1 MSVKMYYSA
10 EAPIEALKGQKI
22 AVIGYGS
29 QGHAHARNLKESGL
43 DVVVGLKE
51 GSKSRAVAEGDGL
64 NVASVADAV
73 KSADVVMIA
82 TPDTGQKAIY
92 EQEIAPNLKQGAL
105 LLFAHGFNIHFGR
118 IKPAA
123 GIDVGMVAPKGP
135 GHLVRS
141 VYVSGGGV
149 PALFAVH
156 QDATGTAR
164 ARVMA
169 YANGLGCTKAG
180 IMETTFKDETE
191 SDLFGEQAVLC
202 GGTAQL
208 VKSAWETLV
217 ESGYDPELAYF
228 ETMHELKL
236 IVDLMYRGGLDF
248 MRFSV
253 SDTAEYGDYVSGP
266 RIIDASV
273 KARMKQVLT
282 DIQDGTFAKA
292 WIAEDEAGRPNYKR
306 LRAENSGHPIE
317 TVGRALRKQMTFL
330 NPVEVD
336 MEGAQGAAEKGAKA

>member
-1 MSVKMYYSA
+1 MSFKMYYSA
-10 EAPIEALKGQKI
+10 EAPITSIEKQQI
-22 AVIGYGS
+22 AVVGYGS
-29 QGHAHARNLKESGL
+29 QGHAHAKNLKESGL
-43 DVVVGLKE
+43 NVIVALAE
-51 GSKSRAVAEGDGL
+51 GSKSRAVATADGFE
-64 NVASVADAV
+64 VVTAAEAA
-73 KSADVVMIA
+73 KRADVIMIA
-82 TPDTGQKAIY
+82 IPDTAQKKAY
-92 EQEIAPNLKQGAL
+92 ESEIAPNLKPGAL
-105 LLFAHGFNIHFGR
+105 LLFAHGFNIHFKR
-118 IKPAA
+118 ITPAA

-169 YANGLGCTKAG
+169 YANGLGCTRAG

-217 ESGYDPELAYF
+217 EAGYDPQLAYF

-248 MRFSV
+248 MRFSI
-253 SDTAEYGDYVSGP
+253 SDSAEYGDYVSGP

-273 KARMKQVLT
+273 KARM
-282 DIQDGTFAKA
+282 
-292 WIAEDEAGRPNYKR
+292 
-306 LRAENSGHPIE
+306 
-317 TVGRALRKQMTFL
+317 
-330 NPVEVD
+330 
-336 MEGAQGAAEKGAKA
+336 

>member
-10 EAPIEALKGQKI
+10 EAPLEALKGQVI

-43 DVVVGLKE
+43 TVIIGLKE
-51 GSKSRAVAEGDGL
+51 GSKSR
-64 NVASVADAV
+64 SVAAADGFEVFTAAEAT
-73 KSADVVMIA
+73 KRADVVMIA
-82 TPDTGQKAIY
+82 APDTAQKAIY
-92 EQEIAPNLKQGAL
+92 DNEIASNLKKGAL

-118 IKPAA
+118 IKPAE
-123 GIDVGMVAPKGP
+123 GTDVGMIAPKGP

-149 PALFAVH
+149 PALFAVG
-156 QDATGTAR
+156 QEATGTAR

-169 YANGLGCTKAG
+169 YANGLGCTRAG

-217 ESGYDPELAYF
+217 EAGYDPELAYF

-236 IVDLMYRGGLDF
+236 IVDLMYRGGLGF
-248 MRFSV
+248 MRYSV
-253 SDTAEYGDYVSGP
+253 SDTAEHGDYTGGP
-266 RIIDASV
+266 RIVTAETKAVMKQMLAEIRSGAYAEKLAQQTKSGWFQAERERMREHQIEQV
-273 KARMKQVLT
+273 GAKLRARMPFLEPVASPT
-282 DIQDGTFAKA
+282 P
-292 WIAEDEAGRPNYKR
+292 EPVAG
-306 LRAENSGHPIE
+306 
-317 TVGRALRKQMTFL
+317 
-330 NPVEVD
+330 
-336 MEGAQGAAEKGAKA
+336 

>member
-1 MSVKMYYSA
+1 MSVKMFYSA

-64 NVASVADAV
+64 KVASVADAV

-82 TPDTGQKAIY
+82 TPDTGQKALY
-92 EQEIAPNLKQGAL
+92 ERDIAPNLKPGTL

-118 IKPAA
+118 IAPAA

-149 PALFAVH
+149 PALFAIH
-156 QDATGTAR
+156 QDASGTAR

-169 YANGLGCTKAG
+169 YANGLGAGPVVSNPRTKVDSSHSPVSLLYAPPLLRVVTRPW
-180 IMETTFKDETE
+180 EAYTVSSQPDE
-191 SDLFGEQAVLC
+191 
-202 GGTAQL
+202 
-208 VKSAWETLV
+208 
-217 ESGYDPELAYF
+217 
-228 ETMHELKL
+228 
-236 IVDLMYRGGLDF
+236 
-248 MRFSV
+248 
-253 SDTAEYGDYVSGP
+253 
-266 RIIDASV
+266 
-273 KARMKQVLT
+273 
-282 DIQDGTFAKA
+282 
-292 WIAEDEAGRPNYKR
+292 
-306 LRAENSGHPIE
+306 
-317 TVGRALRKQMTFL
+317 
-330 NPVEVD
+330 NPP
-336 MEGAQGAAEKGAKA
+336 A

>member
-1 MSVKMYYSA
+1 MSFKMYYSA
-10 EAPIEALKGQKI
+10 EAPFTSIEKQQI
-22 AVIGYGS
+22 AVVGYGS
-29 QGHAHARNLKESGL
+29 QGHAHAKNLKESGL
-43 DVVVGLKE
+43 NVIVALPE
-51 GSKSRAVAEGDGL
+51 GSKSRAVAQADGFE
-64 NVASVADAV
+64 VMTAAEAA
-73 KSADVVMIA
+73 KRADVIMIA
-82 TPDTGQKAIY
+82 IPDTAQKKMY
-92 EQEIAPNLKQGAL
+92 EAEIAPNIKQGAL
-105 LLFAHGFNIHFGR
+105 LLFAHGFNIHFKR
-118 IKPAA
+118 ITPAE

-164 ARVMA
+164 ARTMA
-169 YANGLGCTKAG
+169 YANGLGCTRAG

-202 GGTAQL
+202 GGTAEL

-217 ESGYDPELAYF
+217 EAGYDPQLAYF

-248 MRFSV
+248 MRFSI

-273 KARMKQVLT
+273 KARMKEVLKE
-282 DIQDGTFAKA
+282 IQDGTFAKG
-292 WIAEDEAGRPNYKR
+292 WIAEDEAGRPNYKK
-306 LRAENSGHPIE
+306 LRAANSGHPIE
-317 TVGRALRKQMTFL
+317 KVGRELRRQMTFL

-336 MEGAQGAAEKGAKA
+336 IDGAQGAAEKGAAK

>member
-10 EAPIEALKGQKI
+10 EAPIEALKGQVI

-43 DVVVGLKE
+43 TVIIGLKE
-51 GSKSRAVAEGDGL
+51 GSKSRAVAAADGFE
-64 NVASVADAV
+64 VFTAAEAT
-73 KSADVVMIA
+73 KRADVVMIA
-82 TPDTGQKAIY
+82 APDTAQKALY
-92 EQEIAPNLKQGAL
+92 DTEIAGNLKKGAL

-118 IKPAA
+118 IKPAE
-123 GIDVGMVAPKGP
+123 GTDVGMIAPKGP

-149 PALFAVH
+149 PALFAVG
-156 QDATGTAR
+156 QEATGTAR
-164 ARVMA
+164 ARSMA
-169 YANGLGCTKAG
+169 YANGLGCTRAG

-217 ESGYDPELAYF
+217 EGGYDPELAYF

-253 SDTAEYGDYVSGP
+253 SDTAEWGDYTSGP

-273 KARMKQVLT
+273 KARMKEVLT
-282 DIQDGTFAKA
+282 EIQDGTFAKR
-292 WIAEDEAGRPNYKR
+292 WIAEDEAGRPEYKR
-306 LRAENSGHPIE
+306 LRAANSGHPIE
-317 TVGRALRKQMTFL
+317 KVGKALRHQMTFL

-336 MEGAQGAAEKGAKA
+336 MDGAQGAAEKGVGK